1 MKSIHG
7 GDIYNN
13 KVNMDFSV
21 NINPLGIPHS
31 VKEAMSDALSYA
43 DRYPDMACSGLK
55 KAISEY
61 FTQQGCSIQSED
73 VIPGNGAS
81 ELFMA
86 IAHAIK
92 PKKAVL
98 LAPGFFGYEHVLRA
112 VGCDIGYFLL
122 DEQSDFSPAARLDTL
137 MDMLTD
143 DTDIFFIAFD
153 SLVNDLNF
161 HLTFFN
167 SIHRL
172 GFFFALIN
180 SDVIVNAVF
189 IL

>member
-61 FTQQGCSIQSED
+61 FTQQGCSIQKRGCNSRKRSFR
-73 VIPGNGAS
+73 A
-81 ELFMA
+81 FMA

-92 PKKAVL
+92 PKSSA
-98 LAPGFFGYEHVLRA
+98 LAPGFF
-112 VGCDIGYFLL
+112 
-122 DEQSDFSPAARLDTL
+122 RL
-137 MDMLTD
+137 
-143 DTDIFFIAFD
+143 
-153 SLVNDLNF
+153 
-161 HLTFFN
+161 
-167 SIHRL
+167 
-172 GFFFALIN
+172 
-180 SDVIVNAVF
+180 
-189 IL
+189 

>member
-43 DRYPDMACSGLK
+43 DRYPDMTCSGLK

-92 PKKAVL
+92 PKKQCFWPRAFSAMSMYFVQSAVIS
-98 LAPGFFGYEHVLRA
+98 
-112 VGCDIGYFLL
+112 DIFCWMSRVIFLL
-122 DEQSDFSPAARLDTL
+122 LHGW
-137 MDMLTD
+137 ML
-143 DTDIFFIAFD
+143 
-153 SLVNDLNF
+153 
-161 HLTFFN
+161 
-167 SIHRL
+167 
-172 GFFFALIN
+172 
-180 SDVIVNAVF
+180 
-189 IL
+189 

>member
-92 PKKAVL
+92 PKKQCFRPLAFSAMSMCFVQSAVIS
-98 LAPGFFGYEHVLRA
+98 
-112 VGCDIGYFLL
+112 DISCWMSRVIFLL
-122 DEQSDFSPAARLDTL
+122 LHGW
-137 MDMLTD
+137 ML
-143 DTDIFFIAFD
+143 
-153 SLVNDLNF
+153 
-161 HLTFFN
+161 
-167 SIHRL
+167 
-172 GFFFALIN
+172 
-180 SDVIVNAVF
+180 
-189 IL
+189 

>member
-61 FTQQGCSIQSED
+61 GDSSCHKAQKSSAFG
-73 VIPGNGAS
+73 PG
-81 ELFMA
+81 LF
-86 IAHAIK
+86 
-92 PKKAVL
+92 
-98 LAPGFFGYEHVLRA
+98 
-112 VGCDIGYFLL
+112 
-122 DEQSDFSPAARLDTL
+122 RL
-137 MDMLTD
+137 
-143 DTDIFFIAFD
+143 
-153 SLVNDLNF
+153 
-161 HLTFFN
+161 
-167 SIHRL
+167 
-172 GFFFALIN
+172 
-180 SDVIVNAVF
+180 
-189 IL
+189 

>member
-61 FTQQGCSIQSED
+61 FTQQSCSIQSED

-81 ELFMA
+81 ESFYGDSSCHKAQKSCASGPGLF
-86 IAHAIK
+86 
-92 PKKAVL
+92 
-98 LAPGFFGYEHVLRA
+98 
-112 VGCDIGYFLL
+112 
-122 DEQSDFSPAARLDTL
+122 RL
-137 MDMLTD
+137 
-143 DTDIFFIAFD
+143 
-153 SLVNDLNF
+153 
-161 HLTFFN
+161 
-167 SIHRL
+167 
-172 GFFFALIN
+172 
-180 SDVIVNAVF
+180 
-189 IL
+189 

>member
-31 VKEAMSDALSYA
+31 VKEAMSDALSYE

-73 VIPGNGAS
+73 VIPEKARGQKHCFFWLYGMS
-81 ELFMA
+81 YR
-86 IAHAIK
+86 H
-92 PKKAVL
+92 KKL
-98 LAPGFFGYEHVLRA
+98 
-112 VGCDIGYFLL
+112 
-122 DEQSDFSPAARLDTL
+122 
-137 MDMLTD
+137 
-143 DTDIFFIAFD
+143 
-153 SLVNDLNF
+153 
-161 HLTFFN
+161 
-167 SIHRL
+167 
-172 GFFFALIN
+172 
-180 SDVIVNAVF
+180 
-189 IL
+189 

>member
-86 IAHAIK
+86 IAHAMSMCFVQS
-92 PKKAVL
+92 AVIS
-98 LAPGFFGYEHVLRA
+98 
-112 VGCDIGYFLL
+112 DISCWMSRVIFLL
-122 DEQSDFSPAARLDTL
+122 L
-137 MDMLTD
+137 
-143 DTDIFFIAFD
+143 
-153 SLVNDLNF
+153 
-161 HLTFFN
+161 H
-167 SIHRL
+167 
-172 GFFFALIN
+172 G
-180 SDVIVNAVF
+180 
-189 IL
+189 

>member
-73 VIPGNGAS
+73 VIPGNGLQSFYGDSSCHKAR
-81 ELFMA
+81 
-86 IAHAIK
+86 
-92 PKKAVL
+92 KAVL
-98 LAPGFFGYEHVLRA
+98 PAPGFFGYEHVLRA

-122 DEQSDFSPAARLDTL
+122 DEQSDFLL
-137 MDMLTD
+137 LHGWML
-143 DTDIFFIAFD
+143 
-153 SLVNDLNF
+153 
-161 HLTFFN
+161 
-167 SIHRL
+167 
-172 GFFFALIN
+172 
-180 SDVIVNAVF
+180 
-189 IL
+189 

>member
-61 FTQQGCSIQSED
+61 FTQQSCSIQSED

-98 LAPGFFGYEHVLRA
+98 LVRA
-112 VGCDIGYFLL
+112 FSAMSMCFVQSAVISDISCWMSRVIFLL
-122 DEQSDFSPAARLDTL
+122 LHGW
-137 MDMLTD
+137 ML
-143 DTDIFFIAFD
+143 
-153 SLVNDLNF
+153 
-161 HLTFFN
+161 
-167 SIHRL
+167 
-172 GFFFALIN
+172 
-180 SDVIVNAVF
+180 
-189 IL
+189 

>member
-92 PKKAVL
+92 PKKAVRP
-98 LAPGFFGYEHVLRA
+98 APGFSAMSMCFGQSV
-112 VGCDIGYFLL
+112 VISDISCWMSRVIFLL
-122 DEQSDFSPAARLDTL
+122 LHGW
-137 MDMLTD
+137 ML
-143 DTDIFFIAFD
+143 
-153 SLVNDLNF
+153 
-161 HLTFFN
+161 
-167 SIHRL
+167 
-172 GFFFALIN
+172 
-180 SDVIVNAVF
+180 
-189 IL
+189 

>member
-43 DRYPDMACSGLK
+43 DRYPDMACSSLK

-92 PKKAVL
+92 PKKQYFRPQAFSVMSMCFVQSAVIS
-98 LAPGFFGYEHVLRA
+98 
-112 VGCDIGYFLL
+112 DISCWMSRVIFLL
-122 DEQSDFSPAARLDTL
+122 LHGG
-137 MDMLTD
+137 ML
-143 DTDIFFIAFD
+143 
-153 SLVNDLNF
+153 
-161 HLTFFN
+161 
-167 SIHRL
+167 
-172 GFFFALIN
+172 
-180 SDVIVNAVF
+180 
-189 IL
+189 